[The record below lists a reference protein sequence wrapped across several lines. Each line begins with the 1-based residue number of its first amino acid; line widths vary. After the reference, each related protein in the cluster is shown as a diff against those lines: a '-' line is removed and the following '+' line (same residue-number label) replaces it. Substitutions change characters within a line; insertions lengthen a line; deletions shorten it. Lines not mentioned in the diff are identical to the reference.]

1 MLRVHGVREV
11 LGAGTLALAGF
22 PGLAPAAACGDGW
35 PMQAT
40 AEAGADASAAPRL
53 AFRTLPAQ
61 VAVGQPFKVEAIV
74 CPAAGG
80 ARPSKLVVDAD
91 MPEHRHGMNYRARV
105 QALGGGRYRADGLM
119 FHMPGRWRFVF
130 DLQLPQG
137 PLRMTRDLEV
147 D

>member
-1 MLRVHGVREV
+1 MPFDPNKPVD
-11 LGAGTLALAGF
+11 GAL
-22 PGLAPAAACGDGW
+22 
-35 PMQAT
+35 
-40 AEAGADASAAPRL
+40 
-53 AFRTLPAQ
+53 
-61 VAVGQPFKVEAIV
+61 
-74 CPAAGG
+74 
-80 ARPSKLVVDAD
+80 VDAD

>member
-1 MLRVHGVREV
+1 MGVVHRAGVW
-11 LGAGTLALAGF
+11 ALASL
-22 PGLAPAAACGDGW
+22 PSLAVAAAACGDGW
-35 PMQAT
+35 PMQA
-40 AEAGADASAAPRL
+40 AVEAGAEAAAAPRL
-53 AFRTLPAQ
+53 SFRTVPAQ
-61 VAVGQPFKVEAIV
+61 IAVGRPFKVEAVV

-91 MPEHRHGMNYRARV
+91 MPEHRHGMNYRSRV
-105 QALGGGRYRADGLM
+105 QALGSDRYRAEGLM

-137 PLRMTRDLEV
+137 PLRMTRDVEV